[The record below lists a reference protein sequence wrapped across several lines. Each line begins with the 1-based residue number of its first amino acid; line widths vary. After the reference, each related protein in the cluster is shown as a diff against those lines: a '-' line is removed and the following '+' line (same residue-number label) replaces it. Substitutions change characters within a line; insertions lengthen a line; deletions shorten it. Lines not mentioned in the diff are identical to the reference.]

1 MENVSVLGKNV
12 KIMRTEKGLSVNALA
27 KLAGIGVA
35 TISQI
40 ENGHRQNL
48 KGDTIIKLA
57 GALNC
62 TAQDLLTDEDHLEVE
77 TNDVCQILSMLC
89 HSGLAE
95 LDAELMD
102 KDEMILLETGI
113 TMVINAI
120 RMRRHNIMMAK
131 LNGEN
136 VNKTLRVIK

>member
-1 MENVSVLGKNV
+1 MKNVSVLGKNI
-12 KIMRTEKGLSVNALA
+12 KKLRQEKGLSALA
-27 KLAGIGVA
+27 LSKLAGIGVA
-35 TISQI
+35 TVSQI
-40 ENGHRQNL
+40 ENGHRQML
-48 KGDTIIKLA
+48 KGDTIIKIA

-62 TAQDLLTDEDHLEVE
+62 TAQDLLTDENHLEVE

-102 KDEMILLETGI
+102 KKEMILLETGI

-120 RMRRHNIMMAK
+120 RMRRHDIMIAK